1 MKMDL
6 YNGDHGDNIN
16 NNNSSSVI
24 HSRIS
29 GSALSYIHVSAAHR
43 SRICENFEKPR
54 SEAYF
59 VRSIYHVRVTFLLLA
74 LLTLN
79 SLFNTKLIFFIY

>member
-1 MKMDL
+1 MAKFL
-6 YNGDHGDNIN
+6 LKRNNIN

-29 GSALSYIHVSAAHR
+29 GSALSYIHVSAARAMHR

-59 VRSIYHVRVTFLLLA
+59 VQAKYIPRMCDVLA
-74 LLTLN
+74 TRFVN
-79 SLFNTKLIFFIY
+79 SKLAF

>member
-1 MKMDL
+1 MAKFL
-6 YNGDHGDNIN
+6 LKRNNIN

-29 GSALSYIHVSAAHR
+29 GSALSYIHVSVAHR

-79 SLFNTKLIFFIY
+79 SLFNMKLIFLYIN